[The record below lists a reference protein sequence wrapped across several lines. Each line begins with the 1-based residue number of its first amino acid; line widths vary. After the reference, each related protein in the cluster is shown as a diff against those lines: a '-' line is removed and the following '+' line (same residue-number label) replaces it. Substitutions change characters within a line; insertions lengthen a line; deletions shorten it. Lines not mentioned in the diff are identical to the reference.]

1 MRRLP
6 SGTAQDARRGAGVSA
21 RYTDAQLSRVRELA
35 ASGLTDR
42 QVAERL
48 SEEWGRPVNRNSVS
62 MLRRDHGIP
71 TGLQTVDRDG
81 NVVSLPPGTPPLLS
95 ERPLPSG
102 YVEIKVRYL
111 RQRRSH
117 DMWIQRGVF
126 VWEQHNGQ
134 SLPDGMRV
142 LHANGVRDDDRPE
155 NLVACTVR
163 EYAVIIGKGWSYHD
177 RESLEAR
184 IDMAKVWLAAND
196 AEDAVRPGERKR
208 RISNESYRRRR
219 ERERG

>member
-1 MRRLP
+1 M
-6 SGTAQDARRGAGVSA
+6 SA
-21 RYTDAQLSRVRELA
+21 RYTDAQLSRMGELA

-48 SEEWGRPVNRNSVS
+48 SEEWGRPVSRNAVS
-62 MLRRDHGIP
+62 MCRRGHGIP
-71 TGLQTVDRDG
+71 TGLRTVDRQG
-81 NVVSLPPGTPPLLS
+81 NVVSLPAGTPPLLS
-95 ERPLPSG
+95 ERPLPAG

-126 VWEQHNGQ
+126 VWEQHNGR

-163 EYAVIIGKGWSYHD
+163 EYAVIAGKGWDYHD

-184 IDMAKVWLAAND
+184 IAMARVWLAAND
-196 AEDAVRPGERKR
+196 LEERADPDARHARALKAQRECRARKKGR
-208 RISNESYRRRR
+208 A
-219 ERERG
+219 GDG